1 VSNRRR
7 NLFILAFV
15 VLLMIGSGI
24 VVATKKTTLGLDL
37 KGGTELIFQAR
48 PTPQNPSID
57 GADIDR
63 AIEIIRERTDAFG
76 VSEPEISRI
85 GSDSIRV
92 GLPEVDNAA
101 RASEEVGQTAQ
112 LQLYDWE
119 PNVILNPAKTNVPR
133 SESSFSR
140 LYDAVQLASQQEP
153 NCFEEKCTTSGPQYY
168 LFNSQTHAWIAGPT
182 DTEQDLFAQLRGQMQ
197 PPNSEIIAVPQGTV
211 VVQKEGV
218 DGAPAPDNPN
228 DPGAQWFVVRDRP
241 SLSGTD
247 ITDPKA
253 SFDQFDQP
261 NVTFNFTDQGRE
273 AFAETT
279 REIAQR
285 GLQNAP
291 AGVAGNS
298 QAADAYSGH
307 FAIVLDGQIKS
318 RPIVNFVEN
327 PDGIS
332 GDTGAEINGLQLQE
346 SQDLAEIL
354 QIGALPVDL
363 TQISSSTVSATLG
376 QEALDQGLKAGIVG
390 LILVALFL
398 LAYYR
403 FLGFVAVVGLAIYGL
418 IFFALIKLIP
428 ITLTLPGIAG
438 LILTIGVAA
447 DANVVIFERIKEE
460 ARGGKS
466 MLSAIATGYRRGIA
480 TIIDANVITLI
491 TAFILFAL
499 ATANVKGFAFTL
511 GVGTI
516 ASLFTAVVF
525 TQAFLGLFGRARFI
539 RSPAVLGASP
549 EQRVRWHFDFSRAS
563 KYFFSLSGCILLVG
577 ALAFATKQLNLGIDF
592 EGGSRITVG
601 LQEQASVDD
610 VRTTVEDAG
619 IDTPE
624 ITEASNAQLGTNVF
638 QIDSKANPEEVQ
650 SVQPALES
658 QYGIV
663 ENGFNATTVGA
674 TFGEQVARSAVYA
687 IVFSL
692 LVICGY
698 VAFRFEPKYAVPV
711 IIAVVHDILIT
722 GGVYSLTGREVTSGT
737 VAAFLTILGY
747 SLYDTVIV
755 FDRIRENVPRLPRA
769 TFSQIVNRSMSE
781 VLTRSLITG
790 LSSVFLVTVLY
801 IFGGATLRDFAFAMM
816 VGLLSGTYSSIF
828 IASPVLTHWKERE
841 PAYRR
846 RRERIEEQMGRVPA
860 FPEENVVARV
870 EGGPEEPVRAETPV
884 PAAPAPSRSQVPGV
898 IPEPPG
904 PVPPPPEPEPA
915 EPPAPEPP
923 EPEPVEPERAEPPAP
938 EPVGAP
944 REGGS
949 DGGDGQPSTGD
960 GAGEAGGD
968 GAEAAKRERPELSEA
983 SAAALRRVRE
993 QQSGGRR
1000 QRRRKKHGRNR

>member
-1 VSNRRR
+1 MSNRRR
-7 NLFILAFV
+7 NLFVLAFV
-15 VLLMIGSGI
+15 GLLIIASAI

-48 PTPQNPSID
+48 PTPQNPTID
-57 GADIDR
+57 GSDIDR
-63 AIEIIRERTDAFG
+63 AIEIIRKRTDAFG

-92 GLPEVDNAA
+92 GLPNVSNAA
-101 RASEEVGQTAQ
+101 HASQEVGQTAQ

-119 PNVILNPAKTNVPR
+119 PNVIPNPAKTNVPR

-140 LYDAVQLASQQEP
+140 LYDAVKLASQQPP
-153 NCFEEKCTTSGPQYY
+153 NCFENKCTHTGPQYY

-182 DTEQDLFAQLRGQMQ
+182 DTQKDLFSELPGQKQ
-197 PPNSEIIAVPQGTV
+197 PPATEVIAVPQGTIV
-211 VVQKEGV
+211 VEKEGV
-218 DGAPAPDNPN
+218 NGVGAPDNPN
-228 DPGAQWFVVRDRP
+228 DPGAEWFVIKDRP
-241 SLSGTD
+241 ALSGTD
-247 ITDPKA
+247 IKDPKP

-261 NVTFNFTDQGRE
+261 TVTFNFTDKGRQE
-273 AFAETT
+273 FADTT
-279 REIAQR
+279 RAIAQR

-291 AGVAGNS
+291 PGVAGNS

-307 FAIVLDGQIKS
+307 FAIVLDQQIKS
-318 RPIVNFVEN
+318 RPIINFVDN
-327 PDGIS
+327 PDGIDGS
-332 GDTGAEINGLQLQE
+332 GGAEINGLTASE
-346 SQDLAEIL
+346 SNDLAQIL

-376 QEALDQGLKAGIVG
+376 QQALNQGLKAGIVG
-390 LILVALFL
+390 LIFVCLFL

-447 DANVVIFERIKEE
+447 DANIVIFERIKEE
-460 ARGGKS
+460 ARSGKS
-466 MLSAIATGYRRGIA
+466 MLSAIAVGYRRGIA

-525 TQAFLGLFGRARFI
+525 TQAFLGLFGRARFM
-539 RSPAVLGASP
+539 RSPAALGAHAT
-549 EQRVRWHFDFSRAS
+549 QRVRWHFDFSRAS
-563 KYFFSLSGCILLVG
+563 KYFFTLSGCILLVG

-601 LQEQASVDD
+601 LQKAATVDD
-610 VRTTVEDAG
+610 VRSTVEAAG
-619 IDTPE
+619 ITDSE
-624 ITEASNAQLGTNVF
+624 ITKASNKELGTNVF
-638 QIDSKANPEEVQ
+638 EVDSKASPEEVQ
-650 SVQPALES
+650 SVQPALQS
-658 QYGIV
+658 KYGIV
-663 ENGFNATTVGA
+663 PNGFNATTVGP
-674 TFGEQVARSAVYA
+674 TFGQQVAKSAIYA
-687 IVFSL
+687 IIFSL

-711 IIAVVHDILIT
+711 IIAVIHDILIT

-790 LSSVFLVTVLY
+790 LSSVFLVTVLF
-801 IFGGATLRDFAFAMM
+801 IFGGATLKDFAFAMM

-860 FPEENVVARV
+860 FPEENVVART
-870 EGGPEEPVRAETPV
+870 EGGPDQPIQAETPV
-884 PAAPAPSRSQVPGV
+884 AAGSGGTAQVGRAEPAGGPRRGSQVPGV

-904 PVPPPPEPEPA
+904 PVPPPPAPEPA
-915 EPPAPEPP
+915 EPPAP
-923 EPEPVEPERAEPPAP
+923 
-938 EPVGAP
+938 VGAP
-944 REGGS
+944 RDGGS
-949 DGGDGQPSTGD
+949 DGGDGRPTDGD
-960 GAGEAGGD
+960 GAAGNGGD
-968 GAEAAKRERPELSEA
+968 GAESPQRDRPELSEA

-993 QQSGGRR
+993 QQSGGRK
-1000 QRRRKKHGRNR
+1000 QKRRKKHGRNR

>member
-7 NLFILAFV
+7 NIFILSFV
-15 VLLMIGSGI
+15 ALLIIGSAI

-37 KGGTELIFQAR
+37 NGGTRLIFQAR

-57 GADIDR
+57 GSDIDR
-63 AIEIIRERTDAFG
+63 AIEIIRKRTDAFG

-85 GSDSIRV
+85 GSDEIQV
-92 GLPEVDNAA
+92 GLPDVSNASHA
-101 RASEEVGQTAQ
+101 EEQVGKTAQ
-112 LQLYDWE
+112 LYFYDWE
-119 PNVILNPAKTNVPR
+119 PNVIPNPVKTNVQR
-133 SESSFSR
+133 SEASFSR
-140 LYDAVQLASQQEP
+140 LYDAVKFASKQPP
-153 NCFEEKCTTSGPQYY
+153 NCFQNKCTTSGPQYY
-168 LFNSQTHAWIAGPT
+168 LFNKQTHAWIAGPSQVQ
-182 DTEQDLFAQLRGQMQ
+182 QDLFAQLPGQKQ
-197 PPNSEIIAVPQGTV
+197 PANSLILSVPQGTLV
-211 VVQKEGV
+211 VEEGPN
-218 DGAPAPDNPN
+218 GQAAPDDPN
-228 DPGAQWFVVRDRP
+228 SPEAQWFVIKDRP
-241 SLSGTD
+241 ALSGTD
-247 ITDPKA
+247 ITDPKPNT
-253 SFDQFDQP
+253 DQFGQP
-261 NVTFNFTDQGRE
+261 IVTFNFTGDGGTK
-273 AFAETT
+273 FHDVT
-279 REIAQR
+279 RAISQR

-291 AGVAGNS
+291 PGCSSDPQCV
-298 QAADAYSGH
+298 DASSGH
-307 FAIVLDGQIKS
+307 FAIVLDQQVTS
-318 RPIVNFVEN
+318 RPIVNFVDN
-327 PDGIS
+327 PDGIEGS
-332 GDTGAEINGLQLQE
+332 NGAEINGLSAQE
-346 SQDLAEIL
+346 SRDLSQIL
-354 QIGALPVDL
+354 QIGALPVTLD
-363 TQISSSTVSATLG
+363 QISSETVSATLG

-390 LILVALFL
+390 LILVCLFL

-403 FLGFVAVVGLAIYGL
+403 FLGFVAVLGLAVYGL
-418 IFFALIKLIP
+418 FFFALIKLIP

-447 DANVVIFERIKEE
+447 DANIIIFERIKEE
-460 ARGGKS
+460 ARAGRS

-511 GVGTI
+511 GIGTI

-525 TQAFLGLFGRARFI
+525 TQAFLGIFGRARFM
-539 RSPAVLGASP
+539 RSPRALGASP

-563 KYFFSLSGCILLVG
+563 KYFFSLSGCILLIG

-601 LQEQASVDD
+601 LQKAATVDD
-610 VRTTVEDAG
+610 VRSTVEAAG
-619 IDTPE
+619 ISDAEVTKA
-624 ITEASNAQLGTNVF
+624 TNKQLGTNVF
-638 QIDSKANPEEVQ
+638 DIDSKADPQEVRGI
-650 SVQPALES
+650 QPALQS
-658 QYGIV
+658 DFGIV
-663 ENGFNATTVGA
+663 PNGFNATTVGP
-674 TFGEQVARSAVYA
+674 TFGEQVAKSAIYS
-687 IVFSL
+687 IIFSL

-711 IIAVVHDILIT
+711 IIAVIHDILIT

-737 VAAFLTILGY
+737 LAAFLTILGY

-755 FDRIRENVPRLPRA
+755 FDRVRENVPRLPRA

-790 LSSVFLVTVLY
+790 LSSVFLVTVLF

-860 FPEENVVARV
+860 FPDENVVQRV

-898 IPEPPG
+898 VPEPPG
-904 PVPPPPEPEPA
+904 PVAPPPAPEPA
-915 EPPAPEPP
+915 EPPAP
-923 EPEPVEPERAEPPAP
+923 
-938 EPVGAP
+938 VGAP
-944 REGGS
+944 SDGGGDGGAGDEPR
-949 DGGDGQPSTGD
+949 DGGDG
-960 GAGEAGGD
+960 AGD
-968 GAEAAKRERPELSEA
+968 GAESPQRERPELSEA
-983 SAAALRRVRE
+983 SAAALQRVRE
-993 QQSGGRR
+993 QGGA
-1000 QRRRKKHGRNR
+1000 RRKRRKHGRNR

>member
-7 NLFILAFV
+7 NIFILAFV
-15 VLLMIGSGI
+15 ALLIVASGI
-24 VVATKKTTLGLDL
+24 VVASKTTTLGLDL

-48 PTPQNPSID
+48 PTPQNPTID
-57 GADIDR
+57 GADMDR
-63 AIEIIRERTDAFG
+63 AIEIIRKRTDAFG

-92 GLPEVDNAA
+92 GLPNVSNAA
-101 RASEEVGQTAQ
+101 HASQEVGQTAQ

-119 PNVILNPAKTNVPR
+119 PNVIPNPAKTNVQR
-133 SESSFSR
+133 SESWFSR
-140 LYDAVQLASQQEP
+140 LYDAVTLASQQQP
-153 NCFEEKCTTSGPQYY
+153 NCFENKCTHTGPQYY
-168 LFNSQTHAWIAGPT
+168 LFNAQTHAWIAGPT
-182 DTEQDLFAQLRGQMQ
+182 DTQKDLFSELPGQNQ
-197 PPNSEIIAVPQGTV
+197 PPGTQVIAVPQGTIV
-211 VVQKEGV
+211 VEKEG
-218 DGAPAPDNPN
+218 DNGQPAPEDPN
-228 DPGAQWFVVRDRP
+228 DTSAKWFVIRDRP
-241 SLSGTD
+241 ALSGTD
-247 ITDPKA
+247 IKDPKP

-261 NVTFNFTDQGRE
+261 TVTFNFTDQGRQE
-273 AFAETT
+273 FADTT
-279 REIAQR
+279 RAIAQR

-291 AGVAGNS
+291 PGIAGNS

-307 FAIVLDGQIKS
+307 FAIVLDQQIKS
-318 RPIVNFVEN
+318 RPIINFVDN
-327 PDGIS
+327 PDGIDGS
-332 GDTGAEINGLQLQE
+332 GGAEINGLTAGE
-346 SQDLAEIL
+346 SNDLAQIL

-376 QEALDQGLKAGIVG
+376 QEALHQGLKAGIVG
-390 LILVALFL
+390 LIFVCLFL

-403 FLGFVAVVGLAIYGL
+403 FLGFVAVIGLAIYGL
-418 IFFALIKLIP
+418 FFFALIKLIP

-447 DANVVIFERIKEE
+447 DANIVIFERIKEE
-460 ARGGKS
+460 ARSGKS
-466 MLSAIATGYRRGIA
+466 MLSAIALGYRRGIA

-516 ASLFTAVVF
+516 TSLFTAVVF
-525 TQAFLGLFGRARFI
+525 TQAFLGLFGRARFM
-539 RSPAVLGASP
+539 RSPAALGAHT

-563 KYFFSLSGCILLVG
+563 KYFFTLSGCILLVG
-577 ALAFATKQLNLGIDF
+577 ALSFATKQLNLGIDF

-601 LQEQASVDD
+601 LQKPATVDD
-610 VRTTVEDAG
+610 VRSTVEAAG
-619 IDTPE
+619 INDSE
-624 ITEASNAQLGTNVF
+624 ITKASNKELGTNVF
-638 QIDSKANPEEVQ
+638 EIDSKASPDAVQ
-650 SVQPALES
+650 SVQPALQS
-658 QYGIV
+658 KYGIV
-663 ENGFNATTVGA
+663 TDGFNATTVGP
-674 TFGEQVARSAVYA
+674 TFGQQVAKSAIYA
-687 IVFSL
+687 IIFSL

-698 VAFRFEPKYAVPV
+698 VALRFEPKYAVPV
-711 IIAVVHDILIT
+711 IIAVIHDILIT

-790 LSSVFLVTVLY
+790 ASSVFLVTVLF
-801 IFGGATLRDFAFAMM
+801 IFGGATLKDFAFAMM
-816 VGLLSGTYSSIF
+816 IGLLSGTYSSIF

-860 FPEENVVARV
+860 FPEENVVART
-870 EGGPEEPVRAETPV
+870 EGGPEEPIQAETPV
-884 PAAPAPSRSQVPGV
+884 PAAPAPTRSQVPGV
-898 IPEPPG
+898 VPEPPG
-904 PVPPPPEPEPA
+904 PVPPPPAPEPA
-915 EPPAPEPP
+915 EPPAP
-923 EPEPVEPERAEPPAP
+923 
-938 EPVGAP
+938 VGAP
-944 REGGS
+944 QDGGPN
-949 DGGDGQPSTGD
+949 GGDGVADGD
-960 GAGEAGGD
+960 GAADGGGADGGGD
-968 GAEAAKRERPELSEA
+968 GAEQAEHERPELSEA

-1000 QRRRKKHGRNR
+1000 QKRRKKHGRNR

>member
-1 VSNRRR
+1 MSNRRR
-7 NLFILAFV
+7 NLFVLAFV
-15 VLLMIGSGI
+15 ALLIVGSAI
-24 VVATKKTTLGLDL
+24 VIATKKTTLGLDL
-37 KGGTELIFQAR
+37 NGGTRLIFQAR
-48 PTPQNPSID
+48 PTPQNPTID
-57 GADIDR
+57 GSDIDR
-63 AIEIIRERTDAFG
+63 AIEIIRKRTDAFG

-85 GSDSIRV
+85 GSDEIQV
-92 GLPEVDNAA
+92 GLPDVSNASHA
-101 RASEEVGQTAQ
+101 EEQVGKTAQ
-112 LQLYDWE
+112 LYFYDWE
-119 PNVILNPAKTNVPR
+119 PNVIPNPAKTNVPR

-140 LYDAVQLASQQEP
+140 LYDAVKLASQQQP
-153 NCFEEKCTTSGPQYY
+153 NCFDNKCTTTGPEYY
-168 LFNSQTHAWIAGPT
+168 LFNAQTHAWIAGPAQT
-182 DTEQDLFAQLRGQMQ
+182 QKDLFAQLPGQKQ
-197 PPNSEIIAVPQGTV
+197 PPNSEIIAVPQGTLV
-211 VVQKEGV
+211 IQKEGAN
-218 DGAPAPDNPN
+218 GSAAPDNPN
-228 DPGAQWFVVRDRP
+228 DPSSEWFVIRDRP
-241 SLSGTD
+241 ALSGTD
-247 ITDPKA
+247 IRDPKPNTD
-253 SFDQFDQP
+253 SFGQP
-261 NVTFNFTDQGRE
+261 IVTFNFSDTGRKE
-273 AFAETT
+273 FSDVT
-279 REIAQR
+279 RTIAQR

-291 AGVAGNS
+291 PGVAGNS

-307 FAIVLDGQIKS
+307 FAVVLDQQIKS
-318 RPIVNFVEN
+318 RPIVNFVDN
-327 PDGIS
+327 PDGIDGS
-332 GDTGAEINGLQLQE
+332 NGAEINGLTFGE
-346 SQDLAEIL
+346 SQDLSQIL
-354 QIGALPVDL
+354 QIGALPVTLD
-363 TQISSSTVSATLG
+363 QISSETVSATLG
-376 QEALDQGLKAGIVG
+376 QQALDQGLKAGIVG
-390 LILVALFL
+390 LILVCLFL

-403 FLGFVAVVGLAIYGL
+403 FLGFVAVLGLAIYGL
-418 IFFALIKLIP
+418 FFFALIKLIP

-447 DANVVIFERIKEE
+447 DANIIIFERIKEE
-460 ARGGKS
+460 ARSGRS

-525 TQAFLGLFGRARFI
+525 TQAFLGIFGRARFM
-539 RSPAVLGASP
+539 RSPAALGANP

-563 KYFFSLSGCILLVG
+563 KYFFTLSGCILLVG

-592 EGGSRITVG
+592 KGGSRITVG
-601 LQEQASVDD
+601 LTKPATVDQ
-610 VRTTVEDAG
+610 VRTTVENAGVTDAEV
-619 IDTPE
+619 TKA
-624 ITEASNAQLGTNVF
+624 TNKQLGTNVF
-638 QIDSKANPEEVQ
+638 DIDSKANPQEVRGL
-650 SVQPALES
+650 QPALQS

-663 ENGFNATTVGA
+663 PNGFNATTVGP
-674 TFGEQVARSAVYA
+674 TFGTQVAKSAIYA
-687 IVFSL
+687 IIFSL

-711 IIAVVHDILIT
+711 IIAVIHDVLIT

-801 IFGGATLRDFAFAMM
+801 IFGGATLKDFAFAMM

-846 RRERIEEQMGRVPA
+846 RRERIEEQLGRVPA
-860 FPEENVVARV
+860 FPEENVVART

-898 IPEPPG
+898 VPEPPG
-904 PVPPPPEPEPA
+904 PVPPPPAPEPA
-915 EPPAPEPP
+915 EPPAP
-923 EPEPVEPERAEPPAP
+923 
-938 EPVGAP
+938 VGAP
-944 REGGS
+944 RDGGP
-949 DGGDGQPSTGD
+949 DGGDGQP
-960 GAGEAGGD
+960 GGD
-968 GAEAAKRERPELSEA
+968 GAPESSVDGLREDGGNGTEAPPRERPELSEA

-1000 QRRRKKHGRNR
+1000 QKRRKKHGRNR